1 MILNLKIVV
10 GVAFYLCL
18 LITPAQSEQDQRL
31 ALNYYN
37 QGEFEKAITY
47 YERIY
52 AANPSFNNFNYTY
65 QCYVELKQLKDA
77 EKLSKKYL
85 KRNPTELRT
94 YVYLGKIEEL
104 IGDETKAEEQYLKAI
119 SSINGNTRSNRIGTL
134 ALQFERDN
142 KLQLAVDTYMRGNQ
156 FSKGNPYMY
165 NRKIAQLYNRQGKT
179 ELMIET
185 LLNLVD
191 INEGFMMQTQ
201 SGLNNSIDFND
212 EPKKVELLKIAL
224 LKRVQLNPNETVYNE
239 LLAWFFTQKGDFNS
253 ALIQLKAL
261 DKKENG
267 RGERVYNLGN
277 TCFNNQ
283 EFDVAIKAYDYVIS
297 LGSDSKYYR
306 AAKSNRLNTLKHK
319 ITSGRPYTQDEVLS
333 LREDY
338 DNTLKDLGKNIY
350 SIQLIK
356 ELANLN
362 AYYLNDPKTA
372 KNLLEEVLKFPGLK
386 TKERAKVKTQLADVL
401 VIQNEV
407 WDASLYYMQVEKE
420 FKEDPIGHNAKYKNA
435 KIYYY
440 TGDFD
445 WAKAQLD
452 VLKASTTKL
461 IANNAMELSLLITSN
476 TGMDTTIR
484 PMQLFSNADLLIEQH
499 LFEEAIASFDTINKE
514 FPYHSLEDE
523 ILWKRYSIERK
534 QGNYEAGIVFLEK
547 IISSFKEDILADNA
561 LFELGDLYENHLNN
575 KEKAAEYYKQ
585 LLFNYPGSLF
595 LIEARKRFRNLTEK

>member
-1 MILNLKIVV
+1 MKVLSKITLGIV
-10 GVAFYLCL
+10 FYLSL
-18 LITPAQSEQDQRL
+18 LTSFAQSEQDQRL
-31 ALNYYN
+31 ALNYFN
-37 QGEFEKAITY
+37 QGEYDKAITY

-52 AANPSFNNFNYTY
+52 ASTPSFNNFNYTY
-65 QCYVELKQLKDA
+65 QCYLELNELKEA

-94 YVYLGKIEEL
+94 YVYLGKLEEL
-104 IGDETKAEEQYLKAI
+104 QGDEEKAKEQYQEAI
-119 SSINGNTRSNRIGTL
+119 KSINGNTRSDKISSL
-134 ALQFERDN
+134 ASQFERDG
-142 KLQLAVDTYMRGNQ
+142 KFQYAVEAYLQGNEVA
-156 FSKGNPYMY
+156 KGNPYMY

-191 INEGFMMQTQ
+191 LNEGFIMQTQ
-201 SGLNNSIDFND
+201 SGLSNSIDFSD

-224 LKRVQLNPNETVYNE
+224 LKRVQLHPNKTIYNE

-253 ALIQLKAL
+253 ALVQIKAL
-261 DKKENG
+261 DKKEKG
-267 RGERVYNLGN
+267 EGERVYNLGN

-283 EFDVAIKAYDYVIS
+283 EYDVAIKAYDYVIA
-297 LGSDSKYYR
+297 LGSDSRYYR
-306 AAKSNRLNTLKHK
+306 AAKSNRLKTLKYK
-319 ITSGRPYTQDEVLS
+319 ITTGRPYTQEEVLS

-362 AYYLNDPKTA
+362 AYYLNDPETA
-372 KNLLEEVLKFPGLK
+372 RAQLEEALTFSSLN
-386 TKERAKVKTQLADVL
+386 TKERAKVKMQLADVL

-407 WDASLYYMQVEKE
+407 WDASLYYMQIEKE
-420 FKEDPIGHNAKYKNA
+420 FKEDPLGHEAKYKNA
-435 KIYYY
+435 KVYYY

-445 WAKAQLD
+445 WSKAQLD
-452 VLKASTTKL
+452 VLKASTSKL

-499 LFEEAIASFDTINKE
+499 RYEDAMACFDSINKE

-523 ILWKRYSIERK
+523 ILWKKYTIERK
-534 QGNYEAGIVFLEK
+534 KGNYDNAVSYLEK
-547 IISSFKEDILADNA
+547 IVTDFKEDILADNA
-561 LFELGDLYENHLNN
+561 LFELGELYESHYNN

-585 LLFNYPGSLF
+585 LLFNYSGSLF
-595 LIEARKRFRNLTEK
+595 LIEARKRYRNLTE

>member
-1 MILNLKIVV
+1 MKII
-10 GVAFYLCL
+10 FK
-18 LITPAQSEQDQRL
+18 ITLGTLFFLSLFSSFAQSEQDQRL

-37 QGEFEKAITY
+37 QGEFDKAITY

-52 AANPSFNNFNYTY
+52 EVNPSFNNFNYTY
-65 QCYVELKQLKDA
+65 QCYIELEQFKEA

-85 KRNPTELRT
+85 KREPTELRT

-104 IGDETKAEEQYLKAI
+104 LGNEEKATEQYQKAI
-119 SSINGNTRSNRIGTL
+119 NGINTNTKPNRIGTL

-142 KLQLAVDTYMRGNQ
+142 KLDFAVETYNKGNE
-156 FSKGNPYMY
+156 FAKGNPYQY
-165 NRKIAQLYNRQGKT
+165 NHKIAQLYNRQGKT

-201 SGLNNSIDFND
+201 SGLNNSIDFTE
-212 EPKKVELLKIAL
+212 EPKKVELLRVAL
-224 LKRVQLNPNETVYNE
+224 LKRVQLHPNESVYNE

-253 ALIQLKAL
+253 ALVQLKAL
-261 DKKENG
+261 DKKEKG
-267 RGERVYNLGN
+267 EGERVYNLGN

-283 EFDVAIKAYDYVIS
+283 EYDVAVKAYDYVIDLNS
-297 LGSDSKYYR
+297 EGRFYR
-306 AAKSNRLNTLKHK
+306 AAKSNRLKALKYK
-319 ITSGRPYTQDEVLS
+319 ITTGRPYTQQEVL
-333 LREDY
+333 LLKEDY
-338 DNTLKDLGKNIY
+338 DNTLKDLGKNRY
-350 SIQLIK
+350 AIQLIK

-372 KNLLEEVLKFPGLK
+372 REQLEEALAFPGLN
-386 TKERAKVKTQLADVL
+386 TTERALIKVQLADVL

-420 FKEDPIGHNAKYKNA
+420 FKEDPLGHEAKFKNA
-435 KIYYY
+435 KVYYY

-461 IANNAMELSLLITSN
+461 IANNAMDLSLLITAN

-499 LFEEAIASFDTINKE
+499 LYSEALACFDTINKE

-523 ILWKRYSIERK
+523 ILWKKYNIERK
-534 QGNYEAGIVFLEK
+534 QGNYEAGVVFLEK
-547 IISSFKEDILADNA
+547 IVSDFKEDILADNA
-561 LFELGDLYENHLNN
+561 LFELGNLYETHFKN
-575 KEKAAEYYKQ
+575 KEKAAEYYKE

-595 LIEARKRFRNLTEK
+595 LIEARKRYRSLTE